1 MNRPVSGGKPG
12 AGAQRQGGGN
22 GKPAGENAGAGKQQR
37 AAAKSGARSGGTG
50 RQPSVAGRPNAGS
63 GGTNRKPGSSKP
75 SAASK
80 PSAGSAGAGGQRP
93 KRRPATAR
101 EVALDV
107 LVKVEKENAFS
118 NLALSGALQ
127 HAELSRQDAG
137 LATEL
142 VYGTIQR
149 KLSIDHALSELAAK
163 GLAKLEPWVL
173 QLLRLSA
180 YQLLFLDRVPA
191 HAAVNEAVAIA
202 KRRGHAGISGMVNGM
217 LRNLLRRKDELAPE
231 AAASQPGI
239 APARRIALRH
249 SYPEWLVA
257 RWIAAY
263 GEAAAERICAAGNE
277 APRSSIRVN
286 QLRSTREQAIAELA
300 EDGIEAELSKLS
312 PDGVVARRGGSLA
325 DTIGFRDGKWTIQ
338 DESSMLVAGA
348 ARPQPGMTV
357 LDCCAAPGGKTT
369 HLAELM
375 GDKGRVV
382 ANDVHPHKQALIEQ
396 QAERLG
402 LSSVQAVTGDAA
414 ELGERFSLAS
424 FDLVLLDAPCSGFG
438 VIARK
443 PEIKWTKTEDDV
455 AAIASIQERLLESA
469 AGLVKPGGRLVYSTC
484 TIEREENELQVER
497 FLAKHPEYELDA
509 EWPPELLAA
518 LRSCGAADESFAGA
532 VQLLPSH
539 NGSDGFY
546 IATLSRR
553 P

>member
-1 MNRPVSGGKPG
+1 MNRQASGSKSSGSTNQPNRGHNKQAGERANVERHQHVGTKPG
-12 AGAQRQGGGN
+12 A
-22 GKPAGENAGAGKQQR
+22 
-37 AAAKSGARSGGTG
+37 STGGT
-50 RQPSVAGRPNAGS
+50 RRSVN
-63 GGTNRKPGSSKP
+63 GGKSNKP
-75 SAASK
+75 SST
-80 PSAGSAGAGGQRP
+80 GGQRP
-93 KRRPATAR
+93 KRRQLTAR

-107 LVKVEKENAFS
+107 LVKVEKEGAFS
-118 NLALSGALQ
+118 NLALSAALQ
-127 HAELSRQDAG
+127 HAELSRPDAG

-149 KLSIDHALSELAAK
+149 KLSIDYALSELAAK

-180 YQLLFLDRVPA
+180 YQLLFLTRVPA

-217 LRNLLRRKDELAPE
+217 LRNLLRRKAELAPE

-239 APARRIALRH
+239 APVRRIALRH

-263 GEAAAERICAAGNE
+263 GEAATESICAAGNE
-277 APRSSIRVN
+277 PPRASIRVN
-286 QLRSTREQAIAELA
+286 RLRTTREQAIAELA
-300 EDGIEAELSKLS
+300 ESGIEAECSKLS

-338 DESSMLVAGA
+338 DESSMLVAAA

-375 GDKGRVV
+375 GDKGRVI

-396 QAERLG
+396 QAKRLG
-402 LSSVQAVTGDAA
+402 LSSVEAVTGDAA
-414 ELGERFSLAS
+414 ELSKRFAPAS

-443 PEIKWTKTEDDV
+443 PEIKWTKNEEDIV
-455 AAIASIQERLLESA
+455 NIASIQQRLLESVC
-469 AGLVKPGGRLVYSTC
+469 GLVKPGGRLVYSTC
-484 TIEREENELQVER
+484 TIEREENELQIER
-497 FLAKHPEYELDA
+497 FLTRHPEYELDVQ
-509 EWPPELLAA
+509 WPNELLMA
-518 LRSCGAADESFAGA
+518 LRESGAITEKSFTGA
-532 VQLLPSH
+532 VQLLPNH

-546 IATLSRR
+546 IATLNRR